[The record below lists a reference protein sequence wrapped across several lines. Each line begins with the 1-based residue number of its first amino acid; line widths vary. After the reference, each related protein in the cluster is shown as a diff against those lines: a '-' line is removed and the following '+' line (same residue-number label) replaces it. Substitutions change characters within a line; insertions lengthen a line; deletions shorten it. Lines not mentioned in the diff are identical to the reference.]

1 MGIEPRTPRTV
12 AGLVQGCLRGAAA
25 KGNGTRERDRE
36 RVMCV
41 VFPGPLYVSVEG
53 CESEG
58 VGCTRGSE
66 ELETGSVPIQIQGIE
81 LDLSGVVDYDDNGM
95 GDWGAFDD
103 DESRGRVVLASS
115 DGRVVVLEV

>member
-66 ELETGSVPIQIQGIE
+66 ELETGSVPIQIQGIK
-81 LDLSGVVDYDDNGM
+81 LDLSGVVDYDDNG
-95 GDWGAFDD
+95 DY

-115 DGRVVVLEV
+115 DVLVLEV